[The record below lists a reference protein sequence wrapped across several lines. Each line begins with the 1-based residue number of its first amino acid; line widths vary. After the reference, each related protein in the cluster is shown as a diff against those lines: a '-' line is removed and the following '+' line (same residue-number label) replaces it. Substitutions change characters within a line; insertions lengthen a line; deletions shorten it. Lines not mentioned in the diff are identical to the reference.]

1 MEKIMNLKDPVTVTP
16 PSMKRVDGSWA
27 NFNPITL
34 NKLDFILIDNPKDK
48 KAIVNIRP
56 FPLPLVLWEGAAY
69 EAAGD
74 YTQLMIENKIKE
86 LLGNDPKV
94 VLQGLFGTPPLPP
107 QGN

>member
-1 MEKIMNLKDPVTVTP
+1 MNLKDPVTVTP
-16 PSMKRVDGSWA
+16 PSMQRADGSWA
-27 NFNPITL
+27 NFQPITL
-34 NKLDFILIDNPKDK
+34 NQLNFVLIDNPQDK
-48 KAIVNIRP
+48 KAIVNIKP

-94 VLQGLFGTPPLPP
+94 VLQGLFGKPPLPP
-107 QGN
+107 KGN